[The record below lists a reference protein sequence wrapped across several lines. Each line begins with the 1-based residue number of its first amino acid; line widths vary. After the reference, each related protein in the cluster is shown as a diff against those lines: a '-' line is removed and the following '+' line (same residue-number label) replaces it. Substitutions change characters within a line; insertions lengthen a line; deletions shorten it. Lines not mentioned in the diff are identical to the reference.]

1 MKLNQNKYCAIL
13 WKLSLPQGQPVWWSV
28 TLQRRGFVSKI
39 WIINRLGC
47 CLAQMPKHNVIVET
61 EKANCKVYSWK
72 DRQKTL
78 MICEPL
84 ISASNVTIYED
95 GVDDL
100 SLCEVM
106 ITAIGEK
113 YKRFLLQSKW
123 LFNIIIIHQIQNQVI
138 QRNIIIK
145 YLYAVSLKRYP
156 FGRAGTH
163 VVHQKRGLDV
173 DFEPRKTEC
182 STLTWRNKNA
192 RIKNSE

>member
-1 MKLNQNKYCAIL
+1 ML
-13 WKLSLPQGQPVWWSV
+13 KLSSPQGQPVWWTV

-39 WIINRLGC
+39 WIKNRLGC
-47 CLAQMPKHNVIVET
+47 CLAKMPKHNVILGT
-61 EKANCKVYSWK
+61 KKANCKVYSWK

-113 YKRFLLQSKW
+113 CKRFLFPV
-123 LFNIIIIHQIQNQVI
+123 FNLIIHQIQNPGPGF
-138 QRNIIIK
+138 K
-145 YLYAVSLKRYP
+145 TKKSKETLLY
-156 FGRAGTH
+156 
-163 VVHQKRGLDV
+163 
-173 DFEPRKTEC
+173 
-182 STLTWRNKNA
+182 
-192 RIKNSE
+192 

>member
-1 MKLNQNKYCAIL
+1 MLKLYLQ
-13 WKLSLPQGQPVWWSV
+13 QGQPVWWTV

-39 WIINRLGC
+39 WIKNRLGC
-47 CLAQMPKHNVIVET
+47 CLAKMPKHNVILGT
-61 EKANCKVYSWK
+61 KKANCKVYSWK

-113 YKRFLLQSKW
+113 CKRFLFPV
-123 LFNIIIIHQIQNQVI
+123 FNLIIHQIQNPGPGF
-138 QRNIIIK
+138 K
-145 YLYAVSLKRYP
+145 TKKSKETLLY
-156 FGRAGTH
+156 
-163 VVHQKRGLDV
+163 
-173 DFEPRKTEC
+173 
-182 STLTWRNKNA
+182 
-192 RIKNSE
+192 

>member
-1 MKLNQNKYCAIL
+1 ML
-13 WKLSLPQGQPVWWSV
+13 KLSLPQGQPVWWTV

-47 CLAQMPKHNVIVET
+47 FLAEMPKHNVILRNSVET

-113 YKRFLLQSKW
+113 CKRFLFPI
-123 LFNIIIIHQIQNQVI
+123 FNLIIHQIQNPVARVQNQEI
-138 QRNIIIK
+138 QRNIVIK
-145 YLYAVSLKRYP
+145 YLQTASLKR
-156 FGRAGTH
+156 
-163 VVHQKRGLDV
+163 
-173 DFEPRKTEC
+173 
-182 STLTWRNKNA
+182 
-192 RIKNSE
+192 

>member
-1 MKLNQNKYCAIL
+1 ML
-13 WKLSLPQGQPVWWSV
+13 KLSSPQGQPVWWTV

-47 CLAQMPKHNVIVET
+47 CLAEMPKHNVILRNSVET

-106 ITAIGEK
+106 ITAIGK
-113 YKRFLLQSKW
+113 KCKRFLFPV
-123 LFNIIIIHQIQNQVI
+123 FNLIIPQIQNPGPGV
-138 QRNIIIK
+138 
-145 YLYAVSLKRYP
+145 
-156 FGRAGTH
+156 
-163 VVHQKRGLDV
+163 
-173 DFEPRKTEC
+173 KTKKSKE
-182 STLTWRNKNA
+182 TLL
-192 RIKNSE
+192 

>member
-1 MKLNQNKYCAIL
+1 ML
-13 WKLSLPQGQPVWWSV
+13 KLSLPQGQPVWWAV

-47 CLAQMPKHNVIVET
+47 CLAEMPKHNVILRNSVET

-113 YKRFLLQSKW
+113 CKRFLFPVYHPS
-123 LFNIIIIHQIQNQVI
+123 NSNPGARVQNQEI
-138 QRNIIIK
+138 QRNTAIK
-145 YLYAVSLKRYP
+145 YLQTAGLK
-156 FGRAGTH
+156 
-163 VVHQKRGLDV
+163 
-173 DFEPRKTEC
+173 
-182 STLTWRNKNA
+182 S
-192 RIKNSE
+192 

>member
-1 MKLNQNKYCAIL
+1 M
-13 WKLSLPQGQPVWWSV
+13 
-28 TLQRRGFVSKI
+28 QRRGFVSKI

-47 CLAQMPKHNVIVET
+47 CLAEMPKHNVILRNSVET
-61 EKANCKVYSWK
+61 KKANCKVYSWN

-113 YKRFLLQSKW
+113 CKRFLFPVYHPS
-123 LFNIIIIHQIQNQVI
+123 NSNPGARVQNQEI
-138 QRNIIIK
+138 QRNIVNYKIPPNC
-145 YLYAVSLKRYP
+145 R
-156 FGRAGTH
+156 
-163 VVHQKRGLDV
+163 
-173 DFEPRKTEC
+173 FEKLTIWTCYHPCCASKTR
-182 STLTWRNKNA
+182 S
-192 RIKNSE
+192 